1 MPGQAEANGVREPNF
16 ARTAVVSGPLPVGNA
31 GLVPPLARMLN
42 KRRFPDRFALLLLLV
57 IAVLACISAAQVGL
71 TLPTNPPVQS
81 PAPSSSST
89 QTAPAQLPTHQSVTS
104 QAPAAPPAVR
114 ITLDEAI
121 NLAFTHSHVLK
132 AAETTIQQARA
143 EEITANLRPNPVISG
158 DSQFL
163 PIFGNPSGSTTS
175 DTLQQLSQ
183 FDVGIGYLIE
193 RGGKRQHR
201 LQAARDVTTQT
212 RSTVLDNQ
220 RTLAFNVAQQF
231 IAALLA
237 DSNLQFAQQGLDSF
251 QQTVTISEERY
262 KAGDISQADY
272 LKIKLQ
278 LLQFQTD
285 VSAAQVARVQA
296 LASLRQAMG
305 YTAVPENY
313 DVAGELAYTPVNQNE
328 DDLKAL
334 ALRTR
339 PDLLA
344 AQAGLT
350 ASKSAYELERA
361 NGKRDVNVAFNF
373 SHVSG
378 FSSGSWFANMELPI
392 FNRNQGEI
400 ARTRYAITQAQEN
413 AYAASDIVLTDVE
426 SAYASVSTNQ
436 QVVQLYLGGYLKNAQ
451 DSRDISE
458 YAYKKGGA
466 SLLDFLDAERSYRA
480 TELAYR
486 QSLASYMTAVEQLK
500 AAVGTR
506 NLP

>member
-1 MPGQAEANGVREPNF
+1 LCFCVLSAEA
-16 ARTAVVSGPLPVGNA
+16 
-31 GLVPPLARMLN
+31 
-42 KRRFPDRFALLLLLV
+42 LL
-57 IAVLACISAAQVGL
+57 AQVGS
-71 TLPTNPPVQS
+71 Q
-81 PAPSSSST
+81 PA
-89 QTAPAQLPTHQSVTS
+89 
-104 QAPAAPPAVR
+104 APAAQAPVPPPPAVR
-114 ITLDEAI
+114 ITLDQAI
-121 NLAFTHSHVLK
+121 NLAYTHSHALK
-132 AAETTIQQARA
+132 AAQSTIQQAQA
-143 EEITANLRPNPVISG
+143 EEITANLRPNPVLSG

-163 PIFGNPSGSTTS
+163 PIFGNPPGSGTS

-183 FDVGIGYLIE
+183 FDLGIGYLIE

-201 LQAARDVTTQT
+201 LQAARDVTSQT
-212 RSTVLDNQ
+212 RYQVLDTQ

-237 DSNLQFAQQGLDSF
+237 DSNLQFAQQDLNSF

-262 KAGDISQADY
+262 KAGDISEADY

-296 LASLRQAMG
+296 LASLRQFMG

-313 DVAGELAYTPVNQNE
+313 DVVGDLAYTPVQVNE
-328 DDLKAL
+328 DDLKTL
-334 ALRTR
+334 ALRQR
-339 PDLLA
+339 PDLIA
-344 AQAGLT
+344 AQQGVT
-350 ASKSAYELERA
+350 ASKSAYALEKA
-361 NGKRDVNVAFNF
+361 NGKRDVNVAFNY

-400 ARTRYAITQAQEN
+400 ARTRYAMNQAQEN

-426 SAYASVSTNQ
+426 SAYAAVSTNQ
-436 QVVQLYLGGYLKNAQ
+436 QVVQLYVNGYLKNAQ

-466 SLLDFLDAERSYRA
+466 SLLDFLDSERSYRA

-486 QSLASYMTAVEQLK
+486 QALASYMTAVEQLK
-500 AAVGTR
+500 EAVGTR

>member
-1 MPGQAEANGVREPNF
+1 MLKNRRVLEHSVYFLCLPLFVLMFGSACGAQAGASQPGTTPAPGQP
-16 ARTAVVSGPLPVGNA
+16 
-31 GLVPPLARMLN
+31 
-42 KRRFPDRFALLLLLV
+42 
-57 IAVLACISAAQVGL
+57 SAS
-71 TLPTNPPVQS
+71 PPPV
-81 PAPSSSST
+81 T
-89 QTAPAQLPTHQSVTS
+89 
-104 QAPAAPPAVR
+104 VR
-114 ITLDEAI
+114 ITLDQAI

-132 AAETTIQQARA
+132 AAQSTIQQAQA
-143 EEITANLRPNPVISG
+143 EEITANLRPNPVLSA

-163 PIFGNPSGSTTS
+163 PIFGNPPGSATS
-175 DTLQQLSQ
+175 DTLDQLSQ

-193 RGGKRQHR
+193 RGDKRQHR
-201 LQAARDVTTQT
+201 LQAARDVTVQT
-212 RSTVLDNQ
+212 RSLVLDTQ

-237 DSNLQFAQQGLDSF
+237 DSNLQFAQQDLSSF

-262 KAGDISQADY
+262 KAGDISEADY

-305 YTAVPENY
+305 YTAVPENF
-313 DVAGELAYTPVNQNE
+313 DVAGDLAYTPVKENE

-334 ALRTR
+334 ALRQR

-344 AQAGLT
+344 AQQGVS
-350 ASKSAYELERA
+350 ASKSSYELERA

-378 FSSGSWFANMELPI
+378 YGSGSFFGSMELPI

-400 ARTRYAITQAQEN
+400 ARTRYAMTQAQEN

-426 SAYASVSTNQ
+426 SAYAAVDTNQ
-436 QVVQLYLGGYLKNAQ
+436 QVVQLYIGGYLKNAQ

-500 AAVGTR
+500 EAVGTR

>member
-1 MPGQAEANGVREPNF
+1 
-16 ARTAVVSGPLPVGNA
+16 VVTSLLPAGNA
-31 GLVPPLARMLN
+31 GLLTRLARMLN
-42 KRRFPDRFALLLLLV
+42 ERRSPDCFALLLL
-57 IAVLACISAAQVGL
+57 IPLALLAGISAAQVGA
-71 TLPTNPPVQS
+71 TQPATAPVQS
-81 PAPSSSST
+81 PAPA
-89 QTAPAQLPTHQSVTS
+89 QAPAQSAPA
-104 QAPAAPPAVR
+104 QAPTTQPTPALPPAPLPAVR

-121 NLAFTHSHVLK
+121 NRAFTHSHVLK
-132 AAETTIQQARA
+132 AAETTIHQAQA
-143 EEITANLRPNPVISG
+143 EEITANLRPNPVLSG

-163 PIFGNPSGSTTS
+163 PLFGNPPNSPTSTTL
-175 DTLQQLSQ
+175 DQLSQ

-193 RGGKRQHR
+193 RGGKRHHR
-201 LQAARDVTTQT
+201 LQAARDVTAQT

-220 RTLAFNVAQQF
+220 RTIAFNVAQQF
-231 IAALLA
+231 IVALLA

-251 QQTVTISEERY
+251 QRTVTISEERY

-296 LASLRQAMG
+296 LATLRQLMG
-305 YTAVPENY
+305 YTAVPQNY
-313 DVAGELAYTPVNQNE
+313 DVAGDLAYTPVNQNE

-339 PDLLA
+339 PDLIA
-344 AQAGLT
+344 AQGGLT

-373 SHVSG
+373 SHVAG
-378 FSSGSWFANMELPI
+378 YSSGSWFANMELPI

-426 SAYASVSTNQ
+426 SAYAAVSTNQ

-486 QSLASYMTAVEQLK
+486 QALASYMTAVEQLK
-500 AAVGTR
+500 EAVGTR